1 MNLNRAIIVGRL
13 VKDPETKMLPSGQQ
27 VANFSMATSRVYK
40 DQTGQKQEKTEFHN
54 IVIFGKMAE
63 TASLYLKKGALAL
76 IEGHIQTR
84 SWQDASGVKK
94 YRTEIIADS
103 LQLGPRPQGQ
113 GQTAPLGAGYASQSI
128 GKSKGQ
134 SSQEPIEDQDIP
146 IIEENDT
153 IDVKNIPF

>member
-1 MNLNRAIIVGRL
+1 MNFNKAIIVGRL

-27 VANFSMATSRVYK
+27 VANFSMATSRIYK
-40 DQTGQKQEKTEFHN
+40 DQMGQKQEKTEFHN

-63 TASLYLKKGALAL
+63 TASLYLKKGSLAL

-103 LQLGPRPQGQ
+103 LQLGPKPQ
-113 GQTAPLGAGYASQSI
+113 GQTAPLGAGYSQPEA
-128 GKSKGQ
+128 Q
-134 SSQEPIEDQDIP
+134 PRPQQAPREQIEDQDIP
-146 IIEENDT
+146 IIEENDG